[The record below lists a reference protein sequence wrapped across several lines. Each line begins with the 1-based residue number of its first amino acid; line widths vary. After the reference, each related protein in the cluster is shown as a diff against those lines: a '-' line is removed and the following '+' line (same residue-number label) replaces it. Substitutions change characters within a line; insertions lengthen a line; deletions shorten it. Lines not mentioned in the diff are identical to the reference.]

1 MFQIIY
7 DFVVIIRLFYQI
19 FTDILISTIIANTKN
34 KNNFYKNNK
43 KVRRIGY
50 SMTYFCINSKY
61 IHKKLTFFSKNVLKD
76 FIINYGII

>member
-19 FTDILISTIIANTKN
+19 FTDILILTIIANTKN

-50 SMTYFCINSKY
+50 SATY
-61 IHKKLTFFSKNVLKD
+61 KNKH
-76 FIINYGII
+76 FTKI

>member
-19 FTDILISTIIANTKN
+19 FTDILILTIIANTKN

-43 KVRRIGY
+43 KVRRIDY
-50 SMTYFCINSKY
+50 SMTYFCINPKY
-61 IHKKLTFFSKNVLKD
+61 IHKKLTLFCKKSFKR
-76 FIINYGII
+76 FYY